1 MALQTIKKAPQCGAF
16 LFVLLLSLLIQ
27 PVSLTA
33 SECQPCSTAPQ
44 IVERV
49 IDGDTVWLRSGEK
62 LRLIGINTP
71 ELGHWG
77 KPGQVGAQA
86 AKSLLQRLVRE
97 SGGELSVCPGV
108 EPRDRYGRQ
117 LVHLSG
123 KNQKSIAAQLLR
135 QGVGWAIAVPPNLKN
150 NGCYFAA
157 ESQARRKQLGI
168 WKRSPSP
175 ASGLSGDET
184 GFHHL
189 YGHIVRVG
197 ESRSALWMNLEGG
210 LALRIT
216 WKDWDAFQ
224 IDNPKTVVG
233 RKLEVRGWLYQR
245 KGEQRVR
252 IRHPS
257 SIRWLE

>member
-1 MALQTIKKAPQCGAF
+1 MDLLSNEEAPQCGAF
-16 LFVLLLSLLIQ
+16 LFALIFSLLIL
-27 PVSLTA
+27 PVTLTA

-44 IVERV
+44 TVERV
-49 IDGDTVWLRSGEK
+49 IDGDTLLLRSGEK

-77 KPGQVGAQA
+77 KPGQAGAQA

-97 SGGELSVCPGV
+97 SGGKLAVCPGA

-123 KNQKSIAAQLLR
+123 SNQQNIAAQLLR
-135 QGVGWAIAVPPNLKN
+135 EGVGWAIAVPPNLKN

-157 ESQARRKQLGI
+157 ESQARAKRLGV
-168 WKRSPSP
+168 WKNDPNP

-184 GFHHL
+184 GFQHL
-189 YGHIVRVG
+189 HGQIVRIG

-224 IDNPKTVVG
+224 IDNPKTLVG
-233 RKLEVRGWLYQR
+233 HKLEVRGWLYQR